1 MQFRVPF
8 SSATCDG
15 AKRGDIPMLKAT
27 KLALAAAFIAGG
39 CGLAMAQ
46 GSGASGAG
54 ADKTPSSTG
63 ADKIR
68 LPAP

>member
-1 MQFRVPF
+1 
-8 SSATCDG
+8 
-15 AKRGDIPMLKAT
+15 MLKAT
-27 KLALAAAFIAGG
+27 RLALAAAFIAGS

-46 GSGASGAG
+46 AGGSGASGAG

-68 LPAP
+68 PPVP